1 MRSYGKER
9 HEKTYKFNKH
19 LSCAKLSINFKKLPR
34 NVKTKRKF
42 IILKF
47 SNVYTK
53 LGYITSLSPSL
64 DILEFKNLEVKLV
77 IFNSIIDMFISI
89 IISIPDEVT
98 AYTVSCEKGNNFFY
112 KSTEMSLH
120 RKN

>member
-9 HEKTYKFNKH
+9 HEKTYKFNKY

-64 DILEFKNLEVKLV
+64 DILEFKNLEVNIV

-98 AYTVSCEKGNNFFY
+98 AYTVSCEEGNNFF
-112 KSTEMSLH
+112 LQI
-120 RKN
+120 N